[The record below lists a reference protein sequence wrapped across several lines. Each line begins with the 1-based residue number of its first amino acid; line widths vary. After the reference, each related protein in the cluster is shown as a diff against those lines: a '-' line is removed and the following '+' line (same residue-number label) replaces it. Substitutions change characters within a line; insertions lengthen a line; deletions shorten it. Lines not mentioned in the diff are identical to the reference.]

1 MNLPDQTLRSK
12 SIIRSWGWRRARI
25 TLALVLCALLLL
37 VGGGVGMYVER
48 LDLPNRASRH
58 LHNLALA
65 ARSQLGDDAQHIEW
79 RTAGLNQLS
88 MHWAVIRVGARSAGG
103 GGIAE
108 ADGHVIIASQLGRLS
123 YLSPGNQLAP
133 IEATVPMN
141 LEGLRESS
149 LIDDPLFSVGEFRTY
164 DLLTHRI
171 NGEHWRLFA
180 SFARFADENCFQF
193 VVAQTELEVSNDTLR
208 VTSPWQDVFIARPHC
223 IPYKDRS
230 LRFVGSQAG
239 GRMVLTSDRTMLIAI
254 GDHQFDGFNDARRVS
269 LDPDWDLGKIVQ
281 LDLATG
287 DSRIYATGLRNPQ
300 GLTQLRDGRIVETE
314 HGPQGGDE
322 INIIRL
328 GANYGWPDATY
339 GMSYAYP
346 QRSWSGAAGPR
357 PHDGYDRPAMA
368 FVPSIGVSNVVQPSQ
383 GAFPPWDD
391 DDLFVASLRANTL
404 FHVRLEGDR
413 AVYAEPLPFPHRR
426 LRDIVSMTDG
436 RIAIL
441 TDLGEIIMLQGDGD
455 GFDPAPFVVRGI
467 SDLSPPFAEEIPARD
482 EPAVERGRRLFAA
495 MCARCHSVDGSHSA
509 GPALNG
515 VLGRRIGSA
524 PGYRY
529 SAALSGSEQSWT
541 PSRLERFI
549 IDPNVEFPGAE
560 MPSGL
565 VTWQDA
571 PALVAYLR
579 TQRLADHRRR
589 Q

>member
-1 MNLPDQTLRSK
+1 M
-12 SIIRSWGWRRARI
+12 
-25 TLALVLCALLLL
+25 ALVLCALLLL
-37 VGGGVGMYVER
+37 VGVSMGMFVER
-48 LDLPNRASRH
+48 HDLPNRASRH

-79 RTAGLNQLS
+79 RTARLNQLS

-103 GGIAE
+103 GGVAE

-123 YLSPGNQLAP
+123 YLSSGNQLAP

-141 LEGLRESS
+141 LEGLRESL

-164 DLLTHRI
+164 DLLTQRI
-171 NGEHWRLFA
+171 DGEHWRLFA
-180 SFARFADENCFQF
+180 SFARFAGENCLQF
-193 VVAQTELEVSNDTLR
+193 VVAQTELEVSGDTLR
-208 VTSPWQDVFIARPHC
+208 VTAPWQDVFIARPNC

-269 LDPDWDLGKIVQ
+269 LDPDWDLGKVVE
-281 LDLATG
+281 LDLVTG

-322 INIIRL
+322 INVIRR
-328 GANYGWPDATY
+328 GASYGWPDATY

-346 QRSWSGAAGPR
+346 QRSWPGAAGPR
-357 PHDGYDRPAMA
+357 PHDGHDRPAMA
-368 FVPSIGVSNVVQPSQ
+368 FVPSIGISNVVQPSP

-391 DDLFVASLRANTL
+391 DDLLVASLRANTL

-441 TDLGEIIMLQGDGD
+441 TDLGELIILQGGGD
-455 GFDPAPFVVRGI
+455 GLDPAPFIVRGL
-467 SDLSPPFAEEIPARD
+467 SDLSAPFAEEAPARD
-482 EPAVERGRRLFAA
+482 ESPVERGRRVFAA
-495 MCARCHSVDGSHSA
+495 MCVRCHSLDGSPSE

-549 IDPNVEFPGAE
+549 IDPNAEFPGAQ
-560 MPSGL
+560 MPSAL
-565 VTWQDA
+565 VTWEDA

-579 TQRLADHRRR
+579 TQGSADHRRR